1 MTSLDDILAFLAR
14 PQTYGVA
21 GPVERLETH
30 SAYVFLAGER
40 AYKIKKRVD
49 FPYMDFSTLE
59 KRRVA
64 CMAELEINRRTA
76 PDMYLAVQP
85 VTDAGGLH
93 LGGEAAAAVEWVVV
107 MRRFPQEA
115 LFDRL
120 AARGALSP
128 ALMDGLADAVVALH
142 EAAERS
148 FERGGKPAFGRY
160 VEGNAAELER
170 AIGDV
175 FAARP
180 VARANQGC
188 RAALQRLG
196 DMLDQ
201 RRAAGWVRRCH
212 GDLHL
217 RNICL
222 IDGAPTLFDAIEFNE
237 DFAVIDILY
246 DLAFLLMD
254 LDHRGLAAHANG
266 LLNRYLSHIGYDG
279 LAALPFM
286 MACRAIIRAHVTAR
300 LAEGQEDGA
309 AAAGEARGY
318 LDRAVGYL
326 SPAPAR
332 LIAVGGISGSGKS
345 TLARALAP
353 CIGAPPGAVVLRSDV
368 IRKRLYGVAETQRL
382 PEAAYDWQVSVRV
395 FAEIEQRAEHVLR
408 QGHAVIADAVYGN
421 DGQRDGIAAVARRLG
436 VPFDGVWLEAPPA
449 VLEQRVEARRGDA
462 SDATAAVVR
471 AQLSG
476 IRPPRGWHRLDSSAG
491 PEPALRAAR
500 QALDA

>member
-1 MTSLDDILAFLAR
+1 MSSLDDILAFLAQ
-14 PQTYGVA
+14 PETYGVA

-59 KRRVA
+59 KRRAA

-76 PDMYLAVQP
+76 PDLYLAVQP
-85 VTDAGGLH
+85 VTDDGALH
-93 LGGEAAAAVEWVVV
+93 LGGAAAAAVEWVVV

-128 ALMDGLADAVVALH
+128 ELMDGLADAVVALH

-148 FERGGKPAFGRY
+148 VERGGKAAFGRY

-175 FAARP
+175 FEARP

-188 RAALQRLG
+188 RAALERLG
-196 DMLDQ
+196 DRLDQ

-254 LDHRGLAAHANG
+254 LDHRGLAGHANR

-286 MACRAIIRAHVTAR
+286 MACRAIIRAHVTGR

-318 LDRAVGYL
+318 LDRALSYL

-368 IRKRLYGVAETQRL
+368 IRKRLYGVAETERL
-382 PEAAYDWQVSVRV
+382 PAAAYEWQVSVRV
-395 FAEIEQRAEHVLR
+395 FAEIERRAEQVLR

-421 DGQRDGIAAVARRLG
+421 DGQRDGIAAVAGRLG
-436 VPFDGVWLEAPPA
+436 VPFDGVWLEAPAA
-449 VLEQRVEARRGDA
+449 VLEQRVDARRGDA

-476 IRPPRGWHRLDSSAG
+476 IRPPRDWHRLDSSAG
-491 PEPALRAAR
+491 PDSALRAAR
-500 QALDA
+500 QALGA